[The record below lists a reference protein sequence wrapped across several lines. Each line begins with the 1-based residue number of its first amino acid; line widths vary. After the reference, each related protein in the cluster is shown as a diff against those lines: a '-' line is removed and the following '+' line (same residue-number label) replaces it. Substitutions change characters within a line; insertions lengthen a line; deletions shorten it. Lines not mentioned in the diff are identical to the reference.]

1 MSDRPIADQISELNA
16 DERRLVEATALAG
29 SPIPLTVA
37 VALGEWSESEL
48 LDVGDRLSTAGLVN
62 QSAEGFVST
71 DDAAEIVEGMG
82 EMRTAATAG
91 AVADAFQATGADAG
105 VVGPLLAAAARWS
118 DALAPLAEAG
128 LGAVSRG
135 HMGDAVPLLEQAIRA
150 ADETGSDDR
159 TLRA

>member
-105 VVGPLLAAAARWS
+105 V
-118 DALAPLAEAG
+118 
-128 LGAVSRG
+128 
-135 HMGDAVPLLEQAIRA
+135 
-150 ADETGSDDR
+150 
-159 TLRA
+159 